1 MEINHHGVDTS
12 SNDQFL
18 PGCWKMGI
26 PNRMVTQHVTEGI
39 TDVSDMVVDIEND
52 SIGGSIG
59 RDPFYVDIGRARQTL
74 LTSLMPKSETM
85 VTCRASISQT
95 SASSNISAP
104 PFEEMQEPRPQ

>member
-59 RDPFYVDIGRARQTL
+59 RDPFLCGHWTCKTNLADISNAKVRDNGHVQ
-74 LTSLMPKSETM
+74 SKHFPD
-85 VTCRASISQT
+85 ISKFQHQRT
-95 SASSNISAP
+95 A
-104 PFEEMQEPRPQ
+104 F